1 MLEVEDALIQDGI
14 ISKMKLYS
22 ELLRPRRAT
31 GGIDDGLSSMFLCCT
46 NLSIVHLT
54 YHPEK
59 NLLHLNYHF
68 KLKHVYDP
76 NF

>member
-31 GGIDDGLSSMFLCCT
+31 GGIDDGLSSVF
-46 NLSIVHLT
+46 V
-54 YHPEK
+54 
-59 NLLHLNYHF
+59 LH
-68 KLKHVYDP
+68 
-76 NF
+76 